1 MSIESDFKEALF
13 SYFGE
18 APGDGIVDNEIIR
31 FGKHKEFW
39 YVFHSDNIPC
49 GVFGNW
55 KTGDKIKWSSG
66 ARTTTTDADRLDM
79 KRIIEA
85 NTKAR
90 ELALENAHEQAHKK
104 ALSIVSQCSLSSD
117 HDYLTRKSI
126 NPEMILVH
134 YGVLIIPIIDI
145 NGSLVNL
152 QTITPDGTKRFFKG
166 GKVKG
171 CFHAIGFNNVEV
183 KEILICE
190 GYATGES
197 LYEVAKV
204 PVVVSFSAGNLL
216 SVANAIRVKYP
227 KARIVICGDNDKNGV
242 GQKAANEAAKACN
255 GLVAIPALE
264 GTDFNDVVAGLKRG
278 ERLGEFRLNAV
289 NVSKKEWSLKDK
301 REWAKK
307 QPKLSSLD
315 KKRLLKAKK

>member
-18 APGDGIVDNEIIR
+18 APGEGIVDNEIIR

-39 YVFHSDNIPC
+39 YVFHSDNITC

-66 ARTTTTDADRLDM
+66 VVKTTTDADRLDM

-85 NTKAR
+85 NTRAR
-90 ELALENAHEQAHKK
+90 ELALIEAYERARKK
-104 ALSIVSQCSLSSD
+104 ALSIVYQCSLSSD
-117 HDYLTRKSI
+117 HDYLTHKSI

-134 YGVLIIPIIDI
+134 YGVLIVPIINI
-145 NGSLVNL
+145 NGELVNL
-152 QTITPDGTKRFFKG
+152 QTITPEGTKRFLKG
-166 GKVKG
+166 GRVKG
-171 CFHAIGFNNVEV
+171 CFHAIGFVEEV

-216 SVANAIRVKYP
+216 SVSNAIRVKYP
-227 KARIVICGDNDKNGV
+227 KARIVICGDNDKSGV
-242 GQKAANEAAKACN
+242 GQKAANESAKACN

-264 GTDFNDVVAGLKRG
+264 GTDFNDVVAGLKLEG
-278 ERLGEFRLNAV
+278 GLGKFRLNAV
-289 NVSKKEWSLKDK
+289 SVASKKKMIKLKTIAMK
-301 REWAKK
+301 TYY
-307 QPKLSSLD
+307 
-315 KKRLLKAKK
+315 